1 MLKTEP
7 KHVCIKRK
15 RAKGQS
21 KKFIDTPAA
30 HRGILSFIANSLF
43 KQHFRN
49 DENENLALL
58 IKISITACPG
68 KLMMPSTL
76 NFFFVY
82 LTLSII
88 SP

>member
-21 KKFIDTPAA
+21 KEFINTPVA
-30 HRGILSFIANSLF
+30 HRGILSFIADRSIKQPF
-43 KQHFRN
+43 KN

-58 IKISITACPG
+58 IRSSITAVR
-68 KLMMPSTL
+68 K
-76 NFFFVY
+76 N
-82 LTLSII
+82 
-88 SP
+88 